1 MNDKPLIDILV
12 NLSCSRTEYAYYY
25 KDTYLSGKTRNTRNI
40 VAEHIDK
47 VYSLVK
53 EMKLKVEK
61 CIKCNVVVKRDTMVI
76 GVIYL
81 EKAECFKNISCT
93 GTNLQT
99 LLTDKTFPKTFKKR
113 LGERNEKAIKAN
125 TTTECSTIC

>member
-1 MNDKPLIDILV
+1 MNDKPLIYILV

-53 EMKLKVEK
+53 EMKLKVEE
-61 CIKCNVVVKRDTMVI
+61 CIKCNVAVKTDTMVI
-76 GVIYL
+76 GIP
-81 EKAECFKNISCT
+81 CFKNIICT
-93 GTNLQT
+93 GTILQT